1 MPLEVRR
8 NTLQQ
13 MQSGILVQRHAGNAI
28 VCQLRVNRRRRGSL
42 CGNRCCYL
50 GASGSILSVLCLQ
63 RRSSNDGSHRG
74 RRKGSRDDHVGRA
87 DEEHQRWKRAQRA
100 GSSSYILLF
109 LGTKLPCS
117 IGRSRT
123 WADQDSSASL
133 PSLVGFDRSS
143 ACLHMQVKL
152 PRSTRRRD
160 ESPLV
165 V

>member
-1 MPLEVRR
+1 MPASR
-8 NTLQQ
+8 QQ
-13 MQSGILVQRHAGNAI
+13 T
-28 VCQLRVNRRRRGSL
+28 
-42 CGNRCCYL
+42 
-50 GASGSILSVLCLQ
+50 ASGQSVWQPKLLL
-63 RRSSNDGSHRG
+63 
-74 RRKGSRDDHVGRA
+74 
-87 DEEHQRWKRAQRA
+87 EHKRWHSVCAVAATAKQQRWKPPRPPQRLERGPCWQSRRRAPAVETGTEGRVIT
-100 GSSSYILLF
+100 YICLF

-117 IGRSRT
+117 ISRSRT
-123 WADQDSSASL
+123 WADQDSSAGL